1 MSTWGKPTL
10 QNPPSQ
16 VFVNGNFM
24 AFLITQQSAVI
35 SHNHKIAS
43 RRQRNNSAKALFAK
57 HTSAGLCCNA
67 SHLITRF
74 QRTWHISS
82 PGYATRLT
90 FKLVEMHQEK
100 LLPDRTATPH
110 RNTNLMGIW
119 SVLMFVQFILTVCKN
134 LGTEKTFSRNI
145 PQVGEKQPTYEAHAL
160 TFLSQVKCL

>member
-1 MSTWGKPTL
+1 
-10 QNPPSQ
+10 
-16 VFVNGNFM
+16 M

-35 SHNHKIAS
+35 SYNHKIAS
-43 RRQRNNSAKALFAK
+43 WRQRNNSAKALFAK

-74 QRTWHISS
+74 QRTQHMSS

-100 LLPDRTATPH
+100 LLPDRTATSH
-110 RNTNLMGIW
+110 GNTDLMRIW
-119 SVLMFVQFILTVCKN
+119 SILMLGAVHSYSLQKPRHWEN
-134 LGTEKTFSRNI
+134 LLKKHTS
-145 PQVGEKQPTYEAHAL
+145 QVREKQPTYEAHAL